1 MEDKAMKKR
10 LTKNLGLKLLAVVFA
25 SALWFFVAG
34 QSNTE
39 VGFVVP
45 LGVSGIPKDMAMT
58 SAPPGEIEV
67 RLRGSRLVINN
78 LTAGQISAEVNLS
91 KAKEGLHRYRLL
103 RENIS
108 TPTGV
113 EVVRV
118 KPVSVAIRLEKIVK
132 GSVPVKARW
141 KGTPALGYRVISVK
155 VDPEKVDVEV
165 LKKKMRTLK
174 TIYTKAVDINGLKE
188 SRGFKAELDINES
201 DIKSISA
208 KEVGVTVLIEKKK
221 KKGKR

>member
-1 MEDKAMKKR
+1 MKGR

-45 LGVSGIPKDMAMT
+45 LGVSGIPKEMVMT
-58 SAPPGEIEV
+58 GAPPGDIEV

-78 LTAGQISAEVNLS
+78 LSTGQISAEVNLN

-103 RENIS
+103 RKNIS
-108 TPTGV
+108 VPSGLTIM
-113 EVVRV
+113 RI

-132 GSVPVKARW
+132 ASVPVKARW

-155 VDPEKVDVEV
+155 VDPREVEV
-165 LKKKMRTLK
+165 LGLKKKMKNLK
-174 TIYTKAVDINGLKE
+174 RIYTKAVDINGLKE
-188 SRGFKAELDINES
+188 SRGFKAALDINES
-201 DIKSISA
+201 DIKSISVR
-208 KEVGVTVLIEKKK
+208 EIGVTVLIEKKK
-221 KKGKR
+221 GKGKK